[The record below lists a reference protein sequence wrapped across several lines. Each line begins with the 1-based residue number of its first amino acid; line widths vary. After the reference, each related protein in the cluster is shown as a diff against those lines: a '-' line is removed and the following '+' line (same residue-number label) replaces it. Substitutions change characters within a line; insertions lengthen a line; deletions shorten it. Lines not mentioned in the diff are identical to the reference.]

1 MSLPPTLWLLLAD
14 ATHPVQK
21 LATQPGSMSDEWKI
35 GLTVGASLLLSAIL
49 AVFYLGRKVGA
60 FGATVLA
67 FTAQVKAYDESTK
80 EATRLGEKWNSDL
93 LAALREVDERV
104 SDALM
109 RITELEYQKRSEK
122 NLPER
127 VRVLEEW
134 RHDVDT
140 RCKEREARYRY
151 EGSKRILIQEEAAPE
166 DIDELFEASARKTR
180 DDEDGGSK

>member
-1 MSLPPTLWLLLAD
+1 
-14 ATHPVQK
+14 
-21 LATQPGSMSDEWKI
+21 MSDEMK
-35 GLTVGASLLLSAIL
+35 LAVTVGASLLLAAIV

-60 FGATVLA
+60 FGAIVTA
-67 FTAQVKAYDESTK
+67 FNAQVKSFDESTR

-93 LAALREVDERV
+93 LSALREVDERV

-109 RITELEYQKRSEK
+109 RITELEYQKRTEK
-122 NLPER
+122 NLPDR

-180 DDEDGGSK
+180 DDENGGSK